1 MKKKKIIILSA
12 LSVVLITIIVASVI
26 LFVPKKLDN
35 LVPLDNIEKITFV
48 SRHDEPYELNEEQ
61 IYEFLDLLIT
71 TKYNRRINNIKLAN
85 SWEYEITYKDGSL
98 IEIGSAMIKKYN
110 KHGEAIST
118 MQYKLDGGLKS
129 LES

>member
-98 IEIGSAMIKKYN
+98 IEIGSAMIKN
-110 KHGEAIST
+110 IIN
-118 MQYKLDGGLKS
+118 MVRQ
-129 LES
+129 